1 MDLRPDQALRRDQRG
16 LPELTEA
23 CVILV
28 TAGSEAE
35 AEALAEA
42 LVGERL
48 AACVQLSPIRSRYVW
63 KGAVQRDDEILLLI
77 KTRAELF
84 EIVRGKIR
92 AIHSYDTPEIVA
104 LPITA
109 GDADYLA
116 WLGGVTGATE

>member
-35 AEALAEA
+35 AETLAEA

-48 AACVQLSPIRSRYVW
+48 AACVQLMPIRSRYVW

-77 KTRAELF
+77 KTKAALF
-84 EIVRGKIR
+84 EAVRTR
-92 AIHSYDTPEIVA
+92 VRELHSYETPEVVM
-104 LPITA
+104 LPMTA
-109 GDADYLA
+109 ADADYLA
-116 WLGGVTGATE
+116 WIAGETR

>member
-16 LPELTEA
+16 LSELIEA

-28 TAGSEAE
+28 TTGSEAE
-35 AEALAEA
+35 AELLAEA

-48 AACVQLSPIRSRYVW
+48 AACVQLSPIRSRYIW

-77 KTRAELF
+77 KTKAALF
-84 EIVRGKIR
+84 EAVRAR
-92 AIHSYDTPEIVA
+92 VRELHSYETPEIVM
-104 LPITA
+104 LPVTA

-116 WLGGVTGATE
+116 WIAAETQAN